1 MSVLM
6 LVGSKVPLYKVEF
19 KNRKEENAH
28 VNEFLIHSAL
38 DVVDEMTWT
47 TSAMALKVVDT
58 FNDQYVSAFVT
69 ATNLKFLLLHDS
81 RNDDAIKSFF
91 TELYELYL
99 KLLMNPFY
107 EYDTKIASQ
116 VFDARVK
123 TLARRYLY

>member
-1 MSVLM
+1 M
-6 LVGSKVPLYKVEF
+6 LVGTKEPLYKVEF

-91 TELYELYL
+91 LELYELYL
-99 KLLMNPFY
+99 KVRHISSY
-107 EYDTKIASQ
+107 VKI
-116 VFDARVK
+116 
-123 TLARRYLY
+123 

>member
-1 MSVLM
+1 MEHTILDSTTHYIMSVLM
-6 LVGSKVPLYKVEF
+6 LVGTKEPLYKVEF

-91 TELYELYL
+91 LELYELYL
-99 KLLMNPFY
+99 KVRHISSY
-107 EYDTKIASQ
+107 VKI
-116 VFDARVK
+116 
-123 TLARRYLY
+123 

>member
-6 LVGSKVPLYKVEF
+6 LVGTKEPLYKVEF

-91 TELYELYL
+91 LELYELYL

-107 EYDTKIASQ
+107 EYDTKIASEI
-116 VFDARVK
+116 FDARVK